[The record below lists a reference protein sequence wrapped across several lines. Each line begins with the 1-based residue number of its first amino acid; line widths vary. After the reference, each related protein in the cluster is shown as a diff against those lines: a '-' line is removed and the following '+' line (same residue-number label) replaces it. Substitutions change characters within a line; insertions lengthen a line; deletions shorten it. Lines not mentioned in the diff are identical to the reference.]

1 MTALNCIVFIVAV
14 VALMLGGA
22 RVKLRAPSL
31 AARTV
36 RKNDSG
42 LVLEFDD
49 FGRLPP
55 PVVDVFRAVYSVG
68 KEYVYEG
75 ATYRLAERGP
85 CGKTTAAWFL
95 NSTILAVCRRRWST
109 FSARSIPWGKS
120 TSTKAQRTASQK

>member
-14 VALMLGGA
+14 VALMWGGA

-75 ATYRLAERGP
+75 ATYRLAEMRTVAQAGEKGAKMVCTFVERG
-85 CGKTTAAWFL
+85 G
-95 NSTILAVCRRRWST
+95 
-109 FSARSIPWGKS
+109 
-120 TSTKAQRTASQK
+120 

>member
-55 PVVDVFRAVYSVG
+55 PVVYSVG

-75 ATYRLAERGP
+75 ATYRLAEMRTVAQAGEKGAKMVCTFVERG
-85 CGKTTAAWFL
+85 G
-95 NSTILAVCRRRWST
+95 
-109 FSARSIPWGKS
+109 
-120 TSTKAQRTASQK
+120 